1 VTVAPDLRALV
12 DDPATDAAALQ
23 RVAAVAPE
31 LWPAIAAHPNVYPD
45 LVDWMRANGM
55 PEAGAPAEP
64 DPDAAAEP
72 DPIVAAEPE
81 PAVTLAPE
89 PAVSVAPVVEVP
101 AASRAASGADA
112 IVAWISGHRRLLLG
126 VAGGIVAAVT
136 VLVLVLALVVAPQQA
151 AADARAAAEK
161 AHAAAVTAFERATA
175 SCATAVKR
183 YDSTQADA
191 VEKLATDPG
200 TLADA
205 STLATLQAEID
216 AADAALP
223 SCDAPP
229 MAAETSDIEDQ
240 AEDLRAVETEIGRL
254 RKALIDAMAVVN
266 ASAQDKLDAE
276 AAAAAA
282 AQAAAEAAARAART
296 WVFTTADGYSYTA
309 AVEVDEAT
317 TTFTTQVRNGET
329 TQTLSLGDAC
339 SFDPATDI
347 AVPVTAR
354 MTATTQGFDTT
365 TNTTFSVSING
376 RPAIAHEITV
386 ETYFANGVACQTPSY
401 GSSISWNTVSMDAL
415 ATGSS
420 STHTFAVIIHDWR
433 TPATPNGDSA
443 FLDAVVI
450 RLSGSYSSGYTT
462 TNTQSLTLSDQVR

>member
-1 VTVAPDLRALV
+1 MTVAPDLRALV

-23 RVAAVAPE
+23 RVAAAAPE

-64 DPDAAAEP
+64 DPVA
-72 DPIVAAEPE
+72 AAEPE

-89 PAVSVAPVVEVP
+89 PAVSVAPVAEAP

-126 VAGGIVAAVT
+126 VAGGVVAAVT

-161 AHAAAVTAFERATA
+161 AHAAAVTAFERATQ
-175 SCATAVKR
+175 SCATAAKR

-223 SCDAPP
+223 ACD
-229 MAAETSDIEDQ
+229 
-240 AEDLRAVETEIGRL
+240 GRL
-254 RKALIDAMAVVN
+254 RTALIDAMAVVN
-266 ASAQDKLDAE
+266 ASAQDKLDAD

-296 WVFTTADGYSYTA
+296 WAFTTADGYSYTA

-317 TTFTTQVRNGET
+317 TTFSTQVRNGET
-329 TQTLSLGDAC
+329 TQTLNLGDAC

-401 GSSISWNTVSMDAL
+401 GSSISWNTVSLEAL